1 MMKYT
6 FPWEIQSS
14 GTWSKDARDCFM
26 LGFKAGVEAQE
37 ESEELARFAM
47 QRDLDGTPPMH
58 NHRYK
63 LDGF

>member
-1 MMKYT
+1 MMNYK
-6 FPWEIQSS
+6 FPWEVE
-14 GTWSKDARDCFM
+14 GGGFWSKNSRDIFM

-47 QRDLDGTPPMH
+47 QKTLDTVPPMH
-58 NHRYK
+58 AHRFK